1 MTYLDYFK
9 EMCSIPHGSGNTKM
23 VSDWLVEFAV
33 KHNLEHYQDEAN
45 NVIMIKEASE
55 GMEDAE
61 PIIIQG
67 HMDMVAVHDPDY
79 DIDMT
84 KEGLRLVEEGDFLFA
99 EGTSLGGDDGIAVA
113 YGLALMADTTHKF
126 PRLELVITVDEEV
139 GMDGAEVIDTSVL
152 KGHTM
157 LNIDSEEE
165 GTFLVS
171 CAGGARVD
179 FHFPLFEATFEEGI
193 PYKISISNLLGGH
206 SGVEI
211 HKGHAN
217 AIVLMGKIIRKLS
230 DAKLFMALS
239 SLKGGNADN
248 VIASN
253 CEATLLCKNIEP
265 ELFEIIKF
273 EVMEEFFSVETK
285 ATVSLTK
292 LDEDRNSFKW
302 YSHGEASATRF
313 FTALPN
319 GVVAMSKDIEGLV
332 ETSLNQGVVS
342 SNENG
347 IDLSVSV
354 RSSVDEKKQELIDS
368 LLKIA
373 EEYKVTTGIRGNYP
387 GWAFKQD
394 SPLRDK
400 MLRIYEKQFGKKPA
414 VTAIHAGLECGL
426 FAAKI
431 PNLDCVS
438 FGPDMLDIHSTKERM
453 SLSSAE
459 RMWDFLVN
467 VLEG

>member
-1 MTYLDYFK
+1 MSYLDYFK
-9 EMCSIPHGSGNTKM
+9 ELCTIPHGSGNTKM
-23 VSDWLVEFAV
+23 ISDWLVDFAV

-84 KEGLRLVEEGDFLFA
+84 KEGLKLVEDGDFLYA

-113 YGLALMADTTHKF
+113 YGLALMEDTTHKF
-126 PRLELVITVDEEV
+126 PRLELLITVDEEV
-139 GMDGAEVIDTSVL
+139 GMDGAEVVDVSVL

-179 FHFPLFEATFEEGI
+179 FHFPLHEETFEEGI
-193 PYKISISNLLGGH
+193 PYHISISNFLGGH

-217 AIVLMGKIIRKLS
+217 AIVVMGRIIKKLS
-230 DAKLFMALS
+230 DAKLFIALS

-248 VIASN
+248 VIAST

-273 EVMEEFFSVETK
+273 EVMEEFLAVETK
-285 ATVSLTK
+285 ASITLTK
-292 LDEDRNSFKW
+292 LNEERDSFKW
-302 YSHGEASATRF
+302 YTQGEASATRF
-313 FTALPN
+313 FTSLPN

-332 ETSLNQGVVS
+332 ETSLNQGVV
-342 SNENG
+342 NLTETG

-354 RSSVDEKKQELIDS
+354 RSSVDSKKQELIDS

-373 EEYKVTTGIRGNYP
+373 DEYQVTTGIRGNYP
-387 GWAFKQD
+387 GWAYNPD

-400 MLRIYEKQFGKKPA
+400 MVRIYEEQFGNKPGIQ
-414 VTAIHAGLECGL
+414 AIHAGLECGL

-438 FGPDMLDIHSTKERM
+438 FGPDMIDIHSTKERM

-459 RMWDFLVN
+459 RMWNFLVK